1 MICVAGSSMGAA
13 LVSLYYSSDQD
24 LFEFPAV
31 LTGCI
36 IVLGLNHPIHGE
48 HSLISEQCQQLTNT
62 IYMQVSNV
70 SHCQN
75 QGHNPARTMN
85 RDCLVYLVHAL
96 VGCRAV
102 LKSQS

>member
-1 MICVAGSSMGAA
+1 MGTA
-13 LVSLYYSSDQD
+13 LVSLYYSSGQD

-31 LTGCI
+31 LKGCI

-70 SHCQN
+70 
-75 QGHNPARTMN
+75 GIKDVIEIGYM
-85 RDCLVYLVHAL
+85 
-96 VGCRAV
+96 
-102 LKSQS
+102 KSIRCIRE